1 MTIQQ
6 IGTDI
11 SAVLG
16 AVGVISAVL
25 AHLPLPAKYA
35 QFFARLATYAANA
48 KFSVNVR
55 EQPPSPPPAP
65 KRVAYVPNNTLV
77 IDDDTPPDPPMAA
90 IAGS

>member
-6 IGTDI
+6 IATDI

-16 AVGVISAVL
+16 ASSVFFGVL
-25 AHLPLPAKYA
+25 AHLPFPAKYA
-35 QFFARLATYAANA
+35 QFFARLAIYAANA

-77 IDDDTPPDPPMAA
+77 IDDAPPDPPMAA
-90 IAGS
+90 IVG